1 MKTLDGHGDDY
12 RNAQLTILLEVSIS
26 WTAEQPWLQS
36 IFFSHVS
43 SCSSSPIFKG
53 TMFFVQQNVY

>member
-26 WTAEQPWLQS
+26 GTTYLVWLLFYLLFYIAS
-36 IFFSHVS
+36 VLCKMRH
-43 SCSSSPIFKG
+43 
-53 TMFFVQQNVY
+53 